1 MAFKTAKTEE
11 DRVEYTLELESRHMK
26 STVTNKNFDAQ
37 FTDVSNIR
45 DVYSLFLKKEVF
57 IKFFSILKLPGAAA
71 IRANHKEMLEMEYTL
86 DKCHNIT
93 VILITPAR
101 DV

>member
-1 MAFKTAKTEE
+1 MTS
-11 DRVEYTLELESRHMK
+11 V
-26 STVTNKNFDAQ
+26 VKNRTFDAQ
-37 FTDVSNIR
+37 FTDVSNIK
-45 DVYSLFLKKEVF
+45 DEYSLYLKKEVF

-71 IRANHKEMLEMEYTL
+71 IRANHKQMLEMEYTL

-101 DV
+101 DIV